1 MVSCFPINSYKSL
14 LAQGQFEPM
23 MNAKYKTCRSL
34 FFFFL
39 SLWFPKATNDL
50 HDAILS
56 TRRKHLTFLF
66 FFFFSDLLLL
76 ACNWS
81 TMGDRFF
88 VCHHLAALYAYGYVL
103 VRPLHFCTQ
112 FLLNPSLN
120 DFFFFFVFVTT
131 CFFGWFQTRGVLP
144 YFANFRLISELSTPF
159 VNQRWV
165 SFRVCVCVLFI
176 KITVKLGSDCNAIAA
191 LHDIGLMYRIMQ

>member
-1 MVSCFPINSYKSL
+1 
-14 LAQGQFEPM
+14 M

-34 FFFFL
+34 FFFFISLVPESHKWFARCHFVHSTKTSHL
-39 SLWFPKATNDL
+39 S
-50 HDAILS
+50 
-56 TRRKHLTFLF
+56 F